1 MRYPFLLKPAA
12 KNYIWGGNRLND
24 EFSKNINMSPL
35 AETWEC
41 STHSDG
47 LSVVASGEF
56 SGKTL
61 DVVLKEHPEFLGAHP
76 VTEGELPILIKF
88 IDARKDLSVQVHPT
102 DEYAS
107 THENGQLGK
116 SEMWCVL
123 GSDPDANIVFGLS
136 RNCSPDEIRKAI
148 DRGDLEK
155 YLRRI
160 PVKKNDVYFVKSGTI
175 HSLGAGTIVAEI
187 QENSNLTY
195 RLYDY
200 DRRDREGNRR
210 ELHIEKALAVSNL
223 DGNDSPRQPMRVL
236 KFQPGIAYEFLG
248 SCKYFQVY
256 RMFLNTERRQKV
268 CYRADELS
276 FRVLLCTKGCG
287 SIRADSLNMDIYKG
301 DCIFFPADSVE
312 VEIKGSMQLLDV
324 RG

>member
-24 EFSKNINMSPL
+24 EFAKNIDMNPL

-41 STHSDG
+41 STHPDG

-61 DVVLKEHPEFLGAHP
+61 DAVLKGHPEFLGTHP
-76 VTEGELPILIKF
+76 VTEGELPILVKL
-88 IDARKDLSVQVHPT
+88 IDAKNDLSVQVHPT
-102 DEYAS
+102 DEYAFS
-107 THENGQLGK
+107 HENGQLGK

-136 RNCSPDEIRKAI
+136 RKCSPGEIRKAI
-148 DRGDLEK
+148 DKGDLEK

-160 PVKKNDVYFVKSGTI
+160 SVKKNDVFFVKAGTI

-200 DRRDREGNRR
+200 DRRDKEGNRR
-210 ELHIEKALAVSNL
+210 ELHIDKALAVANL
-223 DGNDSPRQPMRVL
+223 TGNDSPRQPMRVL
-236 KFQPGIAYEFLG
+236 KFQPGVAYEFLG

-268 CYRADELS
+268 CYRADDLS

-287 SIRADSLNMDIYKG
+287 SVRADGLNMDIYKG